1 MFGCSYEF
9 EGGEGRSLR
18 RWLVKVMIFLGF
30 LTGVTFFSHLGC
42 LDLQGM
48 RKRCGILIPKINAF
62 VGKIIE
68 EHRLKMAKG
77 QERYVSDFNIPK

>member
-9 EGGEGRSLR
+9 EVGEGEELEKMVSEGYDILG
-18 RWLVKVMIFLGF
+18 IFNWSDL
-30 LTGVTFFSHLGC
+30 FSHLGC

-48 RKRCGILIPKINAF
+48 RKRCRILIPKINAF